1 MSKKEE
7 TFHHLIYVCP
17 KCHNTLLV
25 SNQMLHDLRCTEE
38 NPATYEKVMNQQN
51 QDNEYTPK
59 KNNYLRFSSGL
70 RKSNKDGTS
79 SDIQKNIKLNGQEE
93 YIETKYDAEGNII
106 SRKKAENIDINDYEE
121 ENDDYPENT
130 DFKAYD
136 QYEES
141 EDLKENIIE
150 NPNNNINFAQN
161 NYYIEPTINI
171 NNQQIIYTTTATPQ
185 EVIYEAPAKYD
196 PNITINQPIEETVI
210 ASDGNLNDNVM
221 KQILRNSI
229 TKGLNTQINNYGNI
243 SQNTNYNNYE
253 QPTDINY
260 INNINNGEINL
271 NYGLDNE
278 YMDMNM
284 ENNDILRQTA
294 GFPNPNLTN
303 IDYQF

>member
-1 MSKKEE
+1 MNKKEE

-59 KNNYLRFSSGL
+59 KNNSLRFSSGL

-130 DFKAYD
+130 DFKEYD

-141 EDLKENIIE
+141 EDLKENFIE

-278 YMDMNM
+278 YMDRNM